1 MKAVKKKI
9 SIFLMTLMLASTF
22 SANVTKAD
30 VIESKNIFAYEEI
43 MPYAACTHGH
53 AWGTD
58 LKQYR
63 TGIKTTKCLNCN
75 AGNTANVKETRTIC
89 HGYDN

>member
-30 VIESKNIFAYEEI
+30 VIESKNTFAYEEI
-43 MPYAACTHGH
+43 MPYAAVCR
-53 AWGTD
+53 D
-58 LKQYR
+58 
-63 TGIKTTKCLNCN
+63 
-75 AGNTANVKETRTIC
+75 VEEE
-89 HGYDN
+89 

>member
-43 MPYAACTHGH
+43 MPYAA
-53 AWGTD
+53 AED
-58 LKQYR
+58 LLEKLAEIY
-63 TGIKTTKCLNCN
+63 K
-75 AGNTANVKETRTIC
+75 
-89 HGYDN
+89 

>member
-30 VIESKNIFAYEEI
+30 VIESKNTFAYEEI
-43 MPYAACTHGH
+43 MRKNNIVNRMGKL
-53 AWGTD
+53 D
-58 LKQYR
+58 KQWYSYMYSWSR
-63 TGIKTTKCLNCN
+63 M
-75 AGNTANVKETRTIC
+75 GN
-89 HGYDN
+89 

>member
-30 VIESKNIFAYEEI
+30 VIELSLIHI
-43 MPYAACTHGH
+43 
-53 AWGTD
+53 
-58 LKQYR
+58 
-63 TGIKTTKCLNCN
+63 
-75 AGNTANVKETRTIC
+75 
-89 HGYDN
+89 

>member
-30 VIESKNIFAYEEI
+30 VIESKNILRMKKLCRMLQFARDVEE
-43 MPYAACTHGH
+43 
-53 AWGTD
+53 
-58 LKQYR
+58 
-63 TGIKTTKCLNCN
+63 
-75 AGNTANVKETRTIC
+75 E
-89 HGYDN
+89 